1 MSSQQEEWLDSGYR
15 NGWITKTTCITHVEY
30 TRPVS
35 DGCIYLIEL
44 NMTEQPMPSQQYEC
58 ATCQQLVIVH
68 QERAD
73 DNRPACIQCAR
84 PMELN
89 PGITKISTPKQ

>member
-1 MSSQQEEWLDSGYR
+1 MSSQTEWIETGYR
-15 NGWITKTTCITHVEY
+15 NGWITKTTCITHVEF

-68 QERAD
+68 QERSAD
-73 DNRPACIQCAR
+73 NHPICIACGK
-84 PMELN
+84 PMTRNDGL
-89 PGITKISTPKQ
+89 TPVNKN